1 MKNILLTFALIF
13 CAVVSAFSEPIFF
26 YNGKDAYHIWDLE
39 EEVLKCDPELPQK
52 LEEFAFMNFSED
64 YDFDDYASY
73 SYLSYFLNQRTN
85 KDEGP
90 TILEKYVA
98 LENYD
103 VVSYLL
109 KNFYSSFGW
118 ADYYIG
124 EGYEKSDP
132 LMLALS
138 TKNPRMIEL
147 ALKFVPRF
155 WFDQKFAQKLCDEYR
170 PVLTEPLSEPDFE
183 VAKGVARYCNSYLNG
198 VKDVK
203 EYLSFVQKNYDF
215 IEFSA
220 KNGLL
225 DLQKGFPR
233 NSYFSTMNFSLLS
246 AMLNT
251 GTENKFSKEFPE
263 EFRFKFARLLLDC
276 GADINA
282 VDEDN
287 RTALFYASLSGA
299 AFLIEKGIDVT
310 KIDEYKN
317 TALIYAIKARK
328 DYDLAE
334 LLAKTRCL
342 DILNGNGHSALT
354 EAILEKQFEF
364 AKKLILAG
372 ADVNAASEKGLT
384 PVYCA
389 CDKSNLELV
398 KMLVERGAR
407 VDIPCATAYYPH
419 WPLCA
424 AMYPDNYE
432 LVEYLLEHGA
442 KVNMADYGEETEL
455 FNVDSCKDL
464 RIPLLLLKK
473 GADVN
478 YRNKIGLTPLL
489 EAAVFARMDLIDLYM
504 KYKPKFKTVTND
516 GDNMI
521 HLMIRGSL
529 PHTVSFPHHLEGVVG
544 KGFDEEILK
553 FLKKKKVPING
564 KNKRGETPFMLVCQN
579 ELDTTEYLEMFLRNG
594 AKINEKDNDG
604 ANCLFYCLTKPQKLK
619 YLVEHGADVNVRG
632 KDGDTALDICSR
644 GAQKYR
650 GALGEKY
657 KKSCEI
663 LKEAMKK

>member
-1 MKNILLTFALIF
+1 MKNILLTFALFF
-13 CAVVSAFSEPIFF
+13 CLVTPVFSEQTFF
-26 YNGKDAYHIWDLE
+26 YDGKDAWSIWDLE

-52 LEEFAFMNFSED
+52 LEEFASMNFSED
-64 YDFDDYASY
+64 YDFDGFY
-73 SYLSYFLNQRTN
+73 SSRYLYYFLNQRTN

-109 KNFYSSFGW
+109 KNFYSYFGW
-118 ADYYIG
+118 MDYYVG

-132 LMLALS
+132 MMLALS

-147 ALKFVPRF
+147 ALKFVP
-155 WFDQKFAQKLCDEYR
+155 WFDQKFAQNLCDEYR

-183 VAKGVARYCNSYLNG
+183 VAKGVAKYCNSYLNG

-203 EYLSFVQKNYDF
+203 EYFSFVQKNYDF

-225 DLQKGFPR
+225 DLQKVFPR

-310 KIDEYKN
+310 KIDEYKD

-489 EAAVFARMDLIDLYM
+489 EAAVFARRDLIDLYM
-504 KYKPKFKTVTND
+504 KYKPNFKAVTND

-544 KGFDEEILK
+544 KGFDEEMLK

-579 ELDTTEYLEMFLRNG
+579 EFDTTEYLDMFLRNG

-604 ANCLFYCLTKPQKLK
+604 ETGLFYCLTKHQKLK
-619 YLVEHGADVNVRG
+619 YLIEHGADVNVRN

-644 GAQKYR
+644 EAKKYR

-663 LKEAMKK
+663 LQETMKK

>member
-1 MKNILLTFALIF
+1 MKNILLSFALLF
-13 CAVVSAFSEPIFF
+13 CVAIPVFSEEIFF

-52 LEEFAFMNFSED
+52 LEEFASMNFSED
-64 YDFDDYASY
+64 YDFDGYY
-73 SYLSYFLNQRTN
+73 SSRYLCSFLNQRTD

-109 KNFYSSFGW
+109 KNFYSSFDS

-147 ALKFVPRF
+147 ALKFVP
-155 WFDQKFAQKLCDEYR
+155 WFDQKFAQNLCDEYR
-170 PVLTEPLSEPDFE
+170 PVLTEPLSEPNSI

-299 AFLIEKGIDVT
+299 AFLIENGIDVT
-310 KIDEYKN
+310 KIDEYKDM
-317 TALIYAIKARK
+317 ALIYAIKARK

-407 VDIPCATAYYPH
+407 VDIPCATFYYPH

-424 AMYPDNYE
+424 AIYPDNYE
-432 LVEYLLEHGA
+432 LVEYLIEHGA
-442 KVNMADYGEETEL
+442 KVNMADYDGETEL

-489 EAAVFARMDLIDLYM
+489 EAAVFARRDLIDLYM
-504 KYKPKFKTVTND
+504 KYKPNFKAVTND

-529 PHTVSFPHHLEGVVG
+529 PHSVSFPHHLEGVVG
-544 KGFDEEILK
+544 KGFDEDLLR

-564 KNKRGETPFMLVCQN
+564 KNKRGETPFMLGCKN
-579 ELDTTEYLEMFLRNG
+579 EFDTTEYLEMFIRNG

-604 ANCLFYCLTKPQKLK
+604 ANCLFYCLTKHQKLK
-619 YLVEHGADVNVRG
+619 YLIEHGADVNVRN

-644 GAQKYR
+644 EAQKYR

-663 LKEAMKK
+663 LQEKM

>member
-1 MKNILLTFALIF
+1 MKNILLTFALFF
-13 CAVVSAFSEPIFF
+13 CLVTPAFSEPIFF

-52 LEEFAFMNFSED
+52 LEEFASMNFSED
-64 YDFDDYASY
+64 YDFDHYASY

-147 ALKFVPRF
+147 ALKFVP
-155 WFDQKFAQKLCDEYR
+155 WFDQKFAQNLCDEYR

-263 EFRFKFARLLLDC
+263 DFRFKFARLLLDC

-310 KIDEYKN
+310 KIDEYKA
-317 TALIYAIKARK
+317 TALIFAIKARK

-372 ADVNAASEKGLT
+372 ADVNAASEKGLS

-389 CDKSNLELV
+389 CDKNNLELV

-442 KVNMADYGEETEL
+442 KVNMSDYGEETEL

-579 ELDTTEYLEMFLRNG
+579 EFDTTEYLEMFLRNG

-604 ANCLFYCLTKPQKLK
+604 ANCLFYCLTEHQKLK
-619 YLVEHGADVNVRG
+619 WLIEHGAYVNVRD
-632 KDGDTALDICSR
+632 KDGDTALDICRR
-644 GAQKYR
+644 GAKNYR

-663 LKEAMKK
+663 LQEKM

>member
-1 MKNILLTFALIF
+1 MKNILLTFALFF
-13 CAVVSAFSEPIFF
+13 CLVTPAFSEPIFF

-52 LEEFAFMNFSED
+52 LEEFASMNFSED
-64 YDFDDYASY
+64 YDFDGYY
-73 SYLSYFLNQRTN
+73 SSRYLCYFLNQRTN

-109 KNFYSSFGW
+109 ENFYSSFDS

-147 ALKFVPRF
+147 ALKFVP
-155 WFDQKFAQKLCDEYR
+155 WFDQKFAQNLCDEYR

-203 EYLSFVQKNYDF
+203 EYFSFVQKNYDF

-310 KIDEYKN
+310 KIDEYKD

-442 KVNMADYGEETEL
+442 KVNMADYGEKTEL
-455 FNVDSCKDL
+455 FYVDSCKDL

-544 KGFDEEILK
+544 KGFDEEMLK

-579 ELDTTEYLEMFLRNG
+579 EFDTTEYLEMFLRNG

-604 ANCLFYCLTKPQKLK
+604 ANCLFYCLAKHQKLK
-619 YLVEHGADVNVRG
+619 YLIEHGADVNVRN

-644 GAQKYR
+644 EAQKYR

-663 LKEAMKK
+663 LQKTMKK

>member
-73 SYLSYFLNQRTN
+73 RYLSYFLNQRTN

-233 NSYFSTMNFSLLS
+233 NCYFSTMNFSLLS

-310 KIDEYKN
+310 KIDEYKD

-372 ADVNAASEKGLT
+372 ADVNAASEKGLS

-544 KGFDEEILK
+544 KGFDEDLLK

-604 ANCLFYCLTKPQKLK
+604 ANCLFYCLTKHQKLK
-619 YLVEHGADVNVRG
+619 YLVEHGADVNVRD
-632 KDGDTALDICSR
+632 KNGDTALDICSR
-644 GAQKYR
+644 EAQNFR
-650 GALGEKY
+650 GKLGEKY
-657 KKSCEI
+657 KKSYEI